1 MWGCTAFTGHTA
13 SPPDAADPLL
23 SWHLP
28 AEAPEIIVPPAAPG
42 AVAGGAGAQM
52 GTPRRSSYTEAVRS
66 GAGPHPWWMR
76 ALCIPTSVWDKVNL
90 QRPVGTSLQV
100 RGVTFLLQTQHGES
114 HAASDTVEAAAA
126 VAAASVPSM
135 GLPPELQQLSQA
147 SHSRRRQAP
156 AQQHV
161 VLRQWGLE
169 VDLRLLPPGW
179 PDEQSQPGPPAG
191 SPAGSVGLRTP
202 QRSFVGLDSIRERQ
216 EGGDPEDT
224 PPSSV
229 RSRHGRG
236 SIPNGLHASLSNRD
250 LRGATPATPP
260 FPSKQSNPL
269 CESGSRCADLYMQ
282 REHGSVLENLQG
294 LALLTDL
301 WCVDLGPALCSCLC

>member
-1 MWGCTAFTGHTA
+1 M
-13 SPPDAADPLL
+13 PPP
-23 SWHLP
+23 
-28 AEAPEIIVPPAAPG
+28 APG
-42 AVAGGAGAQM
+42 AIAGGVGAQL
-52 GTPRRSSYTEAVRS
+52 GTPRRSSYTEAARS

-76 ALCIPTSVWDKVNL
+76 VLFIPTSVWDKVNL
-90 QRPVGTSLQV
+90 QHPVGTSLQV
-100 RGVTFLLQTQHGES
+100 RGVTFLLQTQNRES

-135 GLPPELQQLSQA
+135 GLPPELQQPARA
-147 SHSRRRQAP
+147 SRGRRRLEP

-169 VDLRLLPPGW
+169 VEVRLLPPGW
-179 PDEQSQPGPPAG
+179 PEDQSQPGLAPAG

-229 RSRHGRG
+229 WGRHGRG
-236 SIPNGLHASLSNRD
+236 SMPNGLHASHSGGD

-269 CESGSRCADLYMQ
+269 CESGSAKPARRMQ
-282 REHGSVLENLQG
+282 EAHG
-294 LALLTDL
+294 A
-301 WCVDLGPALCSCLC
+301 SC

>member
-1 MWGCTAFTGHTA
+1 M
-13 SPPDAADPLL
+13 PPP
-23 SWHLP
+23 
-28 AEAPEIIVPPAAPG
+28 APG
-42 AVAGGAGAQM
+42 AVAGGDGAQL
-52 GTPRRSSYTEAVRS
+52 GLRRRSSYTEAVRS
-66 GAGPHPWWMR
+66 GAGPQPWWMR
-76 ALCIPTSVWDKVNL
+76 ALFIPASVWDKVNL

-100 RGVTFLLQTQHGES
+100 RGVTCLLQTQHGES

-135 GLPPELQQLSQA
+135 ALPPELQQLA
-147 SHSRRRQAP
+147 RGSHGRRRLAP

-169 VDLRLLPPGW
+169 VDVRLLPPGW
-179 PDEQSQPGPPAG
+179 PEEQSQPGLPPAG

-224 PPSSV
+224 PPSSF
-229 RSRHGRG
+229 RARHGRG
-236 SIPNGLHASLSNRD
+236 SIPNGLHASHSSGD

-269 CESGSRCADLYMQ
+269 CESGRAAP
-282 REHGSVLENLQG
+282 HGKD
-294 LALLTDL
+294 A
-301 WCVDLGPALCSCLC
+301 

>member
-1 MWGCTAFTGHTA
+1 M
-13 SPPDAADPLL
+13 PPP
-23 SWHLP
+23 
-28 AEAPEIIVPPAAPG
+28 APG
-42 AVAGGAGAQM
+42 AVAGGVGAQL
-52 GTPRRSSYTEAVRS
+52 GTPRRSSYTEAARS

-76 ALCIPTSVWDKVNL
+76 VLFIPTSVWDKVNL

-100 RGVTFLLQTQHGES
+100 RGVTFLLQTQNRES

-126 VAAASVPSM
+126 VAAASV
-135 GLPPELQQLSQA
+135 QQPARA
-147 SHSRRRQAP
+147 SRGRRRLEP

-169 VDLRLLPPGW
+169 VEVRLLPPGW
-179 PDEQSQPGPPAG
+179 PEDQSLPGLAPAG
-191 SPAGSVGLRTP
+191 SPAASVGLRTP

-229 RSRHGRG
+229 WGRHGRG
-236 SIPNGLHASLSNRD
+236 SMPNGLHASHSGGD

-269 CESGSRCADLYMQ
+269 CESGSATPAWRMQ
-282 REHGSVLENLQG
+282 EAHG
-294 LALLTDL
+294 A
-301 WCVDLGPALCSCLC
+301 SC